1 MNTNSTPWWLET
13 SKSSSSEEEECPK
26 PPKDKNQRA
35 FVGGSWSDSVAED
48 DEKGQKTNI
57 LMAHVKTS
65 ETAYQFS
72 LNTAYSTSN
81 IDTARL
87 TFEEML
93 SKFIDEGKREHEE
106 MEIFIKEF
114 RTTNELLLKTGSNLL
129 SELKIEKHKETEDL
143 AADHSSRFENPHMEV
158 LNEREITDKFSD
170 EHLMVL
176 KSKFNY
182 DEPWYADFV
191 NYIVG
196 KVCEVF
202 DVWGLDYM
210 GPFPQSRGNKYISVA
225 VDYVPKWVEAQA
237 LPTNDARVMVKFLR
251 QLFARFGVPK
261 ALIEQTKKWHDSRL
275 RGDKDFKVGDK
286 VLLYNSRLKMYPGK
300 LKSKWSGPNIVKMVY
315 PHGAIEITN
324 KDGLM
329 DNNLRN
335 ITEDLDAKEIDKVGE
350 VSIIWNLMCDYSHAG
365 IQTHLQHT

>member
-1 MNTNSTPWWLET
+1 
-13 SKSSSSEEEECPK
+13 
-26 PPKDKNQRA
+26 
-35 FVGGSWSDSVAED
+35 
-48 DEKGQKTNI
+48 
-57 LMAHVKTS
+57 
-65 ETAYQFS
+65 
-72 LNTAYSTSN
+72 
-81 IDTARL
+81 
-87 TFEEML
+87 ML

-129 SELKIEKHKETEDL
+129 SELKIEVNELSKVVSNVLISKNEVKGLRTRRGKITLKEACTKKMNKRCSAILLNELPSKEKDPRSFTILCQVLEKHKETKDL

-158 LNEREITDKFSD
+158 LNEREITVKFSD
-170 EHLMVL
+170 ERLMVL
-176 KSKFNY
+176 KSKFNN

-225 VDYVPKWVEAQA
+225 VDYVSKWVEAQA

-261 ALIEQTKKWHDSRL
+261 ALIERTKKWHDSRL
-275 RGDKDFKVGDK
+275 CGDKDFKVGDK

-335 ITEDLDAKEIDKVGE
+335 ITEVDMA
-350 VSIIWNLMCDYSHAG
+350 YSLNEYSVFDFHKY
-365 IQTHLQHT
+365 QYD